1 MQGLEIKWIRQA
13 DNKIEH
19 LFLSFQSQDDRDKLY
34 ENLLKQ
40 SMVSLE
46 TVPQNQITMKWQNG
60 YISNYDY
67 ILYVNR

>member
-1 MQGLEIKWIRQA
+1 MQGLEIKWVRQA

-19 LFLSFQSQDDRDKLY
+19 LFLSFQSQDGRDKLY
-34 ENLLKQ
+34 ENLFKQ

-46 TVPQNQITMKWQNG
+46 TIPQNQITMRWQNG